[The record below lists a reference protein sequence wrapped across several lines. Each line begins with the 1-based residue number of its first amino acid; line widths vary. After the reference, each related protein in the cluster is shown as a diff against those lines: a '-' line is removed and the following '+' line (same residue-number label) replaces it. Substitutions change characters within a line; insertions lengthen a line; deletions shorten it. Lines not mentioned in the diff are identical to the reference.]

1 MFYGAQSANLASE
14 KRSQTRLLLMPPK
27 FQRLNLPKNCALL
40 PGTQITKHEGWFSG
54 YFIRMA
60 HSWESKAWKRMH
72 SCSSGLHAEGWKC
85 SLMPFLWLLRIPNSA
100 TDCQNWLC
108 TLRTSCSLFLLKTN
122 NTICMARIFLGNIFL
137 QFSPSNTI
145 FSVIKGLI
153 LSQC

>member
-60 HSWESKAWKRMH
+60 HS
-72 SCSSGLHAEGWKC
+72 
-85 SLMPFLWLLRIPNSA
+85 
-100 TDCQNWLC
+100 
-108 TLRTSCSLFLLKTN
+108 
-122 NTICMARIFLGNIFL
+122 
-137 QFSPSNTI
+137 
-145 FSVIKGLI
+145 
-153 LSQC
+153 